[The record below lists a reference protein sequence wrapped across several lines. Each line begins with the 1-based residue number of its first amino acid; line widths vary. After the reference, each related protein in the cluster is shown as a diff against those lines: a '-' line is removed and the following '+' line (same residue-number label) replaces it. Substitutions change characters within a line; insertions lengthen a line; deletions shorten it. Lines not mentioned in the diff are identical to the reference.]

1 MQLPV
6 HKSNLLPRGKQVGN
20 FIIIV
25 HTGDQVRGIIE
36 VWKHF
41 FGPWYYW
48 QEIPVNEIQANH
60 KQFVEAIRKSHNA
73 LHSYLPCGCSIGKAF
88 TTLES

>member
-6 HKSNLLPRGKQVGN
+6 HKENLLPRGKRIGKY
-20 FIIIV
+20 IYIT
-25 HTGDQVRGIIE
+25 HKGDYAPGWVE

-48 QEIPVNEIQANH
+48 KETRIP
-60 KQFVEAIRKSHNA
+60 KK
-73 LHSYLPCGCSIGKAF
+73 
-88 TTLES
+88 